1 MCLAV
6 IPNDIEY
13 TMIATPIYKLG
24 ECEDVRIGAVRIG
37 GALDDSVKLLDTKD
51 TAVK

>member
-13 TMIATPIYKLG
+13 TMIATPSYKLS
-24 ECEDVRIGAVRIG
+24 ECEDVRVGAVRIG
-37 GALDDSVKLLDTKD
+37 GALDDSVKLLDT
-51 TAVK
+51 